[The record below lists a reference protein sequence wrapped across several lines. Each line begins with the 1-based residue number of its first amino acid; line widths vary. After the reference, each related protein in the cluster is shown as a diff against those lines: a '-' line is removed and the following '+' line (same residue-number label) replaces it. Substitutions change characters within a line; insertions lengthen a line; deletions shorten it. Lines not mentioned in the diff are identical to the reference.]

1 MMIRMLWYRLR
12 ALLTGRRIEGEIDR
26 EMAFHADMETDA
38 LVRAGMP
45 ADEARRRAHVAF
57 GGRQRFR
64 EETRDQVRSRPVE
77 DLVQDLRHAWRA
89 FGRAPA
95 FTTTVLLSLALGIG
109 STTVI
114 FSITDH
120 VVLRALPYGN
130 ADRLVNV
137 QVIADPKMTTTPVW
151 PPNAAHFLAWQR
163 GCTVCEGMA
172 AIRAGTLILSASDD
186 PVKVSVMR
194 VSDNLF
200 TMLGAHAEL
209 GRLFA
214 AGDDR
219 PGNEHSIVITDALWR
234 QHLGGRRDI
243 IGRPVTMSWQSGSQ
257 QSTVVGVLP
266 PDFHM
271 LGRHELNSTFALP
284 AHTDAFVPLALTAR
298 ERTTPGE
305 HDYGV
310 IALLKP
316 GASVA
321 ALRSQ
326 LDAVTAANAARLHD
340 TPPSRV
346 VVSLLQDSVVGAAG
360 RPLMLLLAAV
370 SAMLLILCVNLTTL
384 FLARSAAQRREA
396 AVRVAL
402 GAARGRLVRQ
412 ILAETMAL
420 AFMGGII
427 GIALSRWGLRAL
439 IARAPADLPRLD
451 EVHLDPRV
459 LLVALGVSLAVGLAF
474 GLVPALRFGRVD
486 PGDVLKETTR
496 GAQGGRRSARVQGA
510 LIASQV
516 ALSML
521 LLVVAGLFLRSFVRV
536 MHADRGFTAERVL
549 ALDVQLPPATY
560 PKTADRNAFLSN
572 AMTALS
578 ALPGVTAAGV
588 TNTLPLEGDG
598 WVDGLRREADPAN
611 PAGVDHELD
620 TDFRFVSPN
629 FFELLGV
636 PILRGRTFTEA
647 DRGQRR
653 VILSAGAARA
663 LWPNENAVGKRVYA
677 GSDSLSE
684 VIGVAADVRT
694 GIEAGASPA
703 LYRPYWDIGFA
714 NALLIRTAGD
724 PTSVATSARA
734 ALRRVAASV
743 AVSNVRTIGQVVS
756 ASVARRRFEL
766 MLVGLFA
773 LIALVTASVGIYGI
787 ISHSL
792 GLRTGEISIRMA
804 LGARASS
811 VHALIL
817 REVLVPVGVGLV
829 VGLLASTLVGR
840 AIAGLLFEVQP
851 TDSATFVAVAAILAS
866 VAMVA
871 AWVPA
876 RRATRIDP
884 VEALRA
890 A

>member
-1 MMIRMLWYRLR
+1 MMIRILWYRLR
-12 ALLTGRRIEGEIDR
+12 AVLTGRRIEREIDR
-26 EMAFHADMETDA
+26 EMAFHVDMETDA
-38 LVRAGMP
+38 LVRAGVP

-64 EETRDQVRSRPVE
+64 EETRDQVRSRPLE

-109 STTVI
+109 ATTVI

-137 QVIADPKMTTTPVW
+137 QVAADPKMTTTPVW
-151 PPNAAHFLAWQR
+151 PPNAAHFLAWKQ

-172 AIRAGTLILSASDD
+172 AIRAGSLILSGPGD
-186 PVKVSVMR
+186 PVKVSLMR
-194 VSDNLF
+194 ASDNLF
-200 TMLGAHAEL
+200 TMLGARAEL

-219 PGNEHSIVITDALWR
+219 PGNQNSIVITDALWR
-234 QHLGGRRDI
+234 RYLGGRPDI
-243 IGRPVTMSWQSGSQ
+243 IGRPITLGTQ
-257 QSTVVGVLP
+257 QLTVVGVLP
-266 PDFHM
+266 ADFHM

-284 AHTDAFVPLALTAR
+284 AHTDAFVPLALTPR

-316 GASVA
+316 GASLA

-326 LDAVTAANAARLHD
+326 LDAVTVANAARLHD

-346 VVSLLQDSVVGAAG
+346 VLSSLQDSVVGAAG

-384 FLARSAAQRREA
+384 FLARSAAQRRES

-427 GIALSRWGLRAL
+427 GIALSHWGLRAL

-496 GAQGGRRSARVQGA
+496 GAQGGRRSTRVQGM

-536 MHADRGFTAERVL
+536 MHADRGFTAEHVL
-549 ALDVQLPPATY
+549 ALDVQLPTNTFPRA
-560 PKTADRNAFLSN
+560 ADRNAFSGR
-572 AMTALS
+572 AMTELS

-588 TNTLPLEGDG
+588 TNTLPLEGEG
-598 WVDGLRREADPAN
+598 WVDGLRRESDPAN
-611 PAGVDHELD
+611 TTGADHEVLD
-620 TDFRFVSPN
+620 ADFRFVSPN
-629 FFELLGV
+629 FFDLLRV
-636 PILRGRTFTEA
+636 AVLHGRTFTEA
-647 DRGQRR
+647 DRGQKL
-653 VILSAGAARA
+653 VILSANAARA
-663 LWPNENAVGKRVYA
+663 LWPKENAVGKRIFA
-677 GSDSLSE
+677 GSDTLSE
-684 VIGVAADVRT
+684 VIGVVADVRT
-694 GIEAGASPA
+694 TGIESDASPTV
-703 LYRPYWDIGFA
+703 YRPYWDVGYSNVF
-714 NALLIRTAGD
+714 LIRTTGD
-724 PTSVATSARA
+724 PTNIAASARA
-734 ALRRVAASV
+734 ALRRVSASV
-743 AVSNVRTIGQVVS
+743 PVSNVRTIGQVVS

-766 MLVGLFA
+766 VLVGLFA

-804 LGARASS
+804 LGARAAN
-811 VHALIL
+811 VHALVL
-817 REVLVPVGVGLV
+817 REVLAPVGAGLV
-829 VGLLASTLVGR
+829 VGFLASTLVGR

-851 TDSATFVAVAAILAS
+851 TDSETFLAVAVILAS
-866 VAMVA
+866 VAVVA
-871 AWVPA
+871 AWAPA

-890 A
+890 G